1 MQRERKTHS
10 VECSYYFLWEK
21 KKKKEKKLFI
31 LSIELPVIYVK
42 LQQQKN
48 KLIFKDLFSDASVPN
63 ADEQ

>member
-10 VECSYYFLWEK
+10 VKCSYYFLWEK
-21 KKKKEKKLFI
+21 KKNIKKLFI
-31 LSIELPVIYVK
+31 LRIELPVIYIK

-48 KLIFKDLFSDASVPN
+48 KLIFKDLFSDAFVPN